1 MPKVSVIVPSYNH
14 ERYLTQ
20 AIESILRQTFSDFEL
35 IVIDDF
41 SEDGSAKIISEYA
54 KKDDRIRCLFHKSNQ
69 GIARTLNEGMPM
81 SRGEYIAYTSSD
93 DIWEKER
100 LEVGVEIMDRSP
112 NVGLLHSESVVIDGD
127 GRLTGQKFNSIYP
140 SPTGKY
146 SGNLFGALL
155 RRNFMCGSSILIRRE
170 SIEGLRFN
178 EELKYLNDWLF
189 HLELSERNRF
199 YYVSHPLVRYR
210 VHERGTK
217 FDTLGYASDYVLML
231 KIIFDKYPEH
241 IKKDREALA
250 ELYFITG
257 YFLCLSSQVRQGRK
271 YLLKSVMTS
280 PLNVRS
286 VLGALISLPGSTRIF
301 NMLIKVY
308 RQAKAWFLRF

>member
-112 NVGLLHSESVVIDGD
+112 DVGLLHSESVVIDGD

-155 RRNFMCGSSILIRRE
+155 RRNFICGSSILIRRE

-257 YFLCLSSQVRQGRK
+257 YFLCLSGQVRQGRK
-271 YLLKSVMTS
+271 YLLKSVMTF
-280 PLNVRS
+280 PLSVKS

-308 RQAKAWFLRF
+308 RQVKWQFHRV